1 MIAAACGTSGANNSN
16 PTAPTIPTAPTAPQT
31 QKVVPPLAITTSGLS
46 VAVTN
51 SSYTASLIASG
62 GTPPYQWTIS
72 AGVLAPGIQ
81 LAATTGVL
89 AGTTGA
95 RGAYAFTAKVTDAA
109 SKSDTH
115 NFTLTVSP
123 ASTPPVTSNFDG
135 PAELPRVYLNTTLA
149 STPAPGAVISV
160 SAGGDLQAAL
170 DSASCGDTI
179 ELQAGATFTNSGLL
193 TFPAKSCDNG
203 HWIIVRTSTPDANLP
218 PEGTRMTPCYA
229 GVGSLRGRP
238 AFSCSQPE
246 HLLATLNY
254 SGTGSGPITFGNGAN
269 HYRLIGL
276 EITRTPNNGK
286 AVTALAGPEVAGS
299 MNWIVLDR
307 CYIHGTPSD
316 ETRRGVEMSGGTNI
330 AVQDSYVSDFHCSV
344 QGTCTDSQA
353 VSGGD
358 GTLPSGPYRIV
369 DNFLEAAGEDII
381 FGGGAATQ
389 SPADIEIRKNH
400 FFKPMFWMPGQ
411 PSFAAPAFIVKNH
424 FELKNAQR
432 VLFDS
437 NVLENTWGGYSQF
450 GYSVLLTP
458 RNQNGIGGTNVCPVC
473 QVTDV
478 TIRFITISHV
488 GGVFEIANAITLPN
502 GLPLHGERY
511 SIHDVIA
518 DDIDGVKYTGYGT
531 LAQVSTI
538 AVPVL
543 QSVTINHVTAFP
555 PRELFNV
562 GAPTPVKMPGFNFT
576 NSIVTAGE
584 YPMWSTGG
592 TGNCANVDIPLSTI
606 EQCFSGFSFSGN
618 AILAAP
624 AEYSPSKW
632 PTGNFFYST
641 PESMNFVNY
650 NNGSGGD
657 YHLLPFSPAKN
668 AGSDGNDLGANVD
681 AVLAAISGVQ

>member
-1 MIAAACGTSGANNSN
+1 MIAAACGTSSANTSN
-16 PTAPTIPTAPTAPQT
+16 QAAPAAPQT
-31 QKVVPPLAITTSGLS
+31 QKLIPVLAITTSGLS
-46 VAVTN
+46 AAIANT
-51 SSYTASLIASG
+51 SYNASLSATG
-62 GTPPYQWTIS
+62 GTPPYHWTIS
-72 AGVLAPGIQ
+72 AGALAPGIA
-81 LAATTGVL
+81 LTATTGALVGT
-89 AGTTGA
+89 AGTL
-95 RGAYAFTAKVTDAA
+95 GAYAFTAKVTDAA
-109 SKSDTH
+109 SHSATH
-115 NFTLTVSP
+115 NFTLNVSSATVP
-123 ASTPPVTSNFDG
+123 QVAGNFDG

-149 STPAPGAVISV
+149 NTPAPGAAISV

-193 TFPAKSCDNG
+193 TFPAKTCDSQ
-203 HWIIVRTSTPDANLP
+203 HWIIVRTSTPDASLP
-218 PEGTRMTPCYA
+218 VEGTRMTPCYA
-229 GVGSLRGRP
+229 GVASLPGRP
-238 AFSCSQPE
+238 AFSCTQAE
-246 HLLATLNY
+246 HLLATINF

-269 HYRLIGL
+269 FYRLIGL
-276 EITRTPNNGK
+276 EITRTPGNGK
-286 AVTALAGPEVAGS
+286 PVTALAGPEVAGS
-299 MNWIVLDR
+299 MNWIVIDR
-307 CYIHGTPSD
+307 CYIHGAPTD

-330 AVQDSYVSDFHCSV
+330 AVQDSYLSDFHCSV
-344 QGTCTDSQA
+344 RGTCTDSQA

-369 DNFLEAAGEDII
+369 DNFLEAAGENII

-389 SPADIEIRKNH
+389 TPADIEIRKNH
-400 FFKPMFWMPGQ
+400 FFKPMFWMAGQ
-411 PSFAAPAFIVKNH
+411 PGFTAPAFIVKNH

-458 RNQNGIGGTNVCPVC
+458 RNQNVVGGANVCPVC

-478 TIRFITISHV
+478 TIRFVTISHV
-488 GGVFEIANAITLPN
+488 GGALAIANALTLPN

-518 DDIDGVKYTGYGT
+518 DDIDGVKYAGYGT
-531 LAQVSTI
+531 FAQVSTI

-555 PRELFNV
+555 VRELFNV
-562 GAPTPVKMPGFNFT
+562 GAPTPVKMPGFVFT

-584 YPMWSTGG
+584 YPVWSTGG
-592 TGNCANVDIPLSTI
+592 AGNCANFDLPLSTMQ
-606 EQCFSGFSFSGN
+606 QCFSGFSFASN

-624 AEYSPSKW
+624 AEYPSSKW
-632 PTGNFFYST
+632 PAGNSFYST
-641 PESMNFVNY
+641 PEAMNFVNY

-657 YHLLPFSPAKN
+657 YHLLPSSPAKN
-668 AGSDGNDLGANVD
+668 AASDGKDLGADVD
-681 AVLAAISGVQ
+681 AVVAAINGVQ